1 MDTTSALLI
10 MAMIPMIP
18 IRTTPRRKPAPMKA
32 TNIPTRTRR
41 RKMRLAV
48 GRMVTIMVRFVDFG
62 VCLLVPTMVYLYNCT
77 HKCDYYLYQIVI

>member
-1 MDTTSALLI
+1 
-10 MAMIPMIP
+10 
-18 IRTTPRRKPAPMKA
+18 MKA